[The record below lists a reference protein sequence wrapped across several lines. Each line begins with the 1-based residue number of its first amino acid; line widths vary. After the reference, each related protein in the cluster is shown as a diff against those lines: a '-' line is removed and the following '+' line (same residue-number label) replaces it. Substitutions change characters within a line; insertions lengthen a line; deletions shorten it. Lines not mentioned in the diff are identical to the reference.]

1 VERFASVLGI
11 VVLLGIGY
19 ACSSA
24 RRKVP
29 WRLVGVGIAL
39 QVWLALFIVRADW
52 VPVLLT
58 ASAGACALILLAGLW
73 NDIPGY
79 WVPASRG
86 LGLLGL
92 FTTLVYAAALA
103 GTWWALILCLAVF
116 WAATWPKRP
125 ARDVIA
131 IVGCVAVLVALW
143 LMKLPND
150 FVFQGVEWVGGK
162 VKDLVDFAT
171 RGADQVFGGLRGAG
185 GFVFAIDIGAIILLF
200 GGLLSVL
207 YHIGVIPWLVGLM
220 ARVLHRALGVSG
232 AESLAAASNVFV
244 GQTEAPLVIRA
255 YLPEMTRSE
264 IMALMT
270 GGFATIAGSVLG
282 AYIMFL
288 QGAGFEQ
295 GAAHLIAASVMSA
308 PAAFVFAKLFVPET
322 EISKTRDGAVASRE
336 AMGVN
341 LLDALASGV
350 TAALKLAVNVVAMLL
365 VFYALIFILNDVV
378 EWIASWVFGA
388 DGFTFQTL
396 YARLFQPFAWLIGVP
411 AEDTLAVGELLGT
424 KTIFNEFIAYDNLGS
439 MIKGGELQTRS
450 VVLSTYALCGFANF
464 MSIGIQ
470 IAGLGQ
476 LAPGKRTVFAKL
488 ALRAMVAGALACQL
502 TACIV
507 GVIGRF

>member
-1 VERFASVLGI
+1 MERLASVLGI
-11 VVLLGIGY
+11 VVLLGIAY

-29 WRLVGVGIAL
+29 WRLVVVGILL
-39 QVWLALFIVRADW
+39 QVWLALFIVRADL

-58 ASAGACALILLAGLW
+58 VAAGGCTLILAVGFLREL
-73 NDIPGY
+73 PGY
-79 WVPASRG
+79 WLPAARG

-92 FTTLVYAAALA
+92 FTTLVYAAILA
-103 GTWWALILCLAVF
+103 GTWWLWPVVLAML
-116 WAATWPKRP
+116 WAATWPGRP

-131 IVGCVAVLVALW
+131 IVGCVAVLVAIW

-150 FVFQGVEWVGGK
+150 FVFRGVEWVGGE
-162 VKDLVDFAT
+162 VKHLVDFAI
-171 RGADQVFGGLRGAG
+171 RGADQVFGGLRDAG
-185 GFVFAIDIGAIILLF
+185 GFVFAINVGAIILLF

-207 YHIGVIPWLVGLM
+207 YHIGIIPWLVGLM

-255 YLPEMTRSE
+255 YLPGMTRSE

-282 AYIMFL
+282 LYILFL
-288 QGAGFEQ
+288 EGAGFGD

-322 EISKTRDGAVASRE
+322 EISQTRDGAVASQE
-336 AMGVN
+336 ALGVN

-350 TAALKLAVNVVAMLL
+350 TAGLKLAVNVVAMLL
-365 VFYALIFILNDVV
+365 VFYALIYILNDLV

-388 DGFTFQTL
+388 EGFTFQTL

-424 KTIFNEFIAYDNLGS
+424 KTIFNEFIAYERLGG
-439 MIKGGELQTRS
+439 MIKEGEIQTRS
-450 VVLSTYALCGFANF
+450 AVLSTYALCGFANF

-476 LAPGKRTVFAKL
+476 LAPSKRKVFAQL

>member
-1 VERFASVLGI
+1 TLIHGVFVPNI
-11 VVLLGIGY
+11 WVV
-19 ACSSA
+19 
-24 RRKVP
+24 
-29 WRLVGVGIAL
+29 
-39 QVWLALFIVRADW
+39 
-52 VPVLLT
+52 
-58 ASAGACALILLAGLW
+58 
-73 NDIPGY
+73 
-79 WVPASRG
+79 
-86 LGLLGL
+86 LGLLVA
-92 FTTLVYAAALA
+92 LVWVVLSPRARNGIAFA
-103 GTWWALILCLAVF
+103 GCLAVL
-116 WAATWPKRP
+116 AA
-125 ARDVIA
+125 V
-131 IVGCVAVLVALW
+131 W
-143 LMKLPND
+143 LMELPND
-150 FVFQGVEWVGGK
+150 FVFRAVDGIGAGVEWLVG
-162 VKDLVDFAT
+162 FAKL
-171 RGADQVFGGLRGAG
+171 GADQVFGGLRDAG

-255 YLPEMTRSE
+255 YLPGMTRSE

-282 AYIMFL
+282 AYILFL
-288 QGAGFEQ
+288 QGAGFED

-322 EISKTRDGAVASRE
+322 EVSQTRDGAVASPE
-336 AMGVN
+336 ALGTN

-365 VFYALIFILNDVV
+365 VFYALIFILNAVV
-378 EWIASWVFGA
+378 DWIAHVVFGA
-388 DGFTFQTL
+388 KDVTFQVL

-424 KTIFNEFIAYDNLGS
+424 KTIFNEFIAYDNLGG
-439 MIKGGELQTRS
+439 MIKRGEIQPRS
-450 VVLSTYALCGFANF
+450 AVLSTYALCGFANF

-476 LAPGKRTVFAKL
+476 LAPGKRKVFAQL

-507 GVIGRF
+507 GVIGRL

>member
-1 VERFASVLGI
+1 MERFASVLGI
-11 VVLLGIGY
+11 FVLLGIGY

-29 WRLVGVGIAL
+29 WRLVVVGILL

-52 VPVLLT
+52 VPWLLP
-58 ASAGACALILLAGLW
+58 AAAGLCTLILVVGLRKEL
-73 NDIPGY
+73 PGY
-79 WVPASRG
+79 WLPAARG

-92 FTTLVYAAALA
+92 FTTLVYAAILA
-103 GTWWALILCLAVF
+103 GTWWVWLLVLASF
-116 WAATWPKRP
+116 WAATWPGRP

-131 IVGCVAVLVALW
+131 IVGCLAVLVALW
-143 LMKLPND
+143 LMKLPED
-150 FVFQGVEWVGGK
+150 FVFQGVAGVGRG
-162 VKDLVDFAT
+162 VKGLVDFAT
-171 RGADQVFGGLRGAG
+171 RGADEVFGGLRDVG

-288 QGAGFEQ
+288 QGAGFRE

-322 EISKTRDGAVASRE
+322 EVSRTRDGAVASRE
-336 AMGVN
+336 ALGTN

-365 VFYALIFILNDVV
+365 VFYALIFLLDDGV
-378 EWIASWVFGA
+378 EWVARVVFGA
-388 DGFTFQTL
+388 QDMTFQQL
-396 YARLFQPFAWLIGVP
+396 YAHLFRPFACLIGVP
-411 AEDTLAVGELLGT
+411 ADDTLAVGQLLGT
-424 KTIFNEFIAYDNLGS
+424 KTIFNEFIAYQHLGG
-439 MIKGGELQTRS
+439 MIEKGEIQTRS
-450 VVLSTYALCGFANF
+450 AVLSTYALCGFANF

-476 LAPGKRTVFAKL
+476 LAPGKRSVFARL

>member
-1 VERFASVLGI
+1 ME
-11 VVLLGIGY
+11 
-19 ACSSA
+19 
-24 RRKVP
+24 
-29 WRLVGVGIAL
+29 
-39 QVWLALFIVRADW
+39 
-52 VPVLLT
+52 
-58 ASAGACALILLAGLW
+58 
-73 NDIPGY
+73 
-79 WVPASRG
+79 
-86 LGLLGL
+86 
-92 FTTLVYAAALA
+92 
-103 GTWWALILCLAVF
+103 
-116 WAATWPKRP
+116 
-125 ARDVIA
+125 
-131 IVGCVAVLVALW
+131 
-143 LMKLPND
+143 LPND
-150 FVFQGVEWVGGK
+150 FVFRAVDGIGAGVEWLVG
-162 VKDLVDFAT
+162 FAKL
-171 RGADQVFGGLRGAG
+171 GADQVFGGLRDAG

-207 YHIGVIPWLVGLM
+207 YHVIPWLVGLM

-255 YLPEMTRSE
+255 YLPGMTRSE

-282 AYIMFL
+282 AYILFL
-288 QGAGFEQ
+288 QGAGFED

-322 EISKTRDGAVASRE
+322 EVSQTRDGAVASPE
-336 AMGVN
+336 ALGTN

-365 VFYALIFILNDVV
+365 VFYALIFILNAVV
-378 EWIASWVFGA
+378 DWIAHVVFGA
-388 DGFTFQTL
+388 KDVTFQVL

-424 KTIFNEFIAYDNLGS
+424 KTIFNEFIAYDNLGG
-439 MIKGGELQTRS
+439 MIKRGEIQPRS
-450 VVLSTYALCGFANF
+450 AVLSTYALCGFANF

-476 LAPGKRTVFAKL
+476 LAPGKRKVFAQL

-507 GVIGRF
+507 GVIGRL